1 MAKNYNRYTTIRYII
16 DAPIVGISY
25 LLAVNISSGQKIS
38 ESGTDNYLFTLI
50 SLIVWY
56 IAASFSRLYADRR
69 SNKYSEEIVFIIYT
83 IMLFTILLSSVS
95 FFLRTFFQF
104 NSNFFTLFIL
114 FLFFLLT
121 LTKYIIRKYLH
132 SAIYQ
137 GKLFDNILIVGATP
151 SALDFYETINKY
163 YYYGYKC
170 VGFIDN
176 NQTKLNGCTYHGN
189 INNLGNILKD
199 HLIDEVVIALPNV
212 ESALIRECLEVCDY
226 YTTKAR
232 IIPDLFQ
239 YASSTLQMN
248 NIGLLPVINI
258 RSLPLDKPE
267 NRLLKR
273 VFDILF
279 SICFF
284 LILGCWLLPLIAL
297 IIKLTSKGPIIFKQE
312 RWGLNNEKIVCYKF
326 RSMDSN
332 SRDIDENG
340 FYHQASKDDP
350 RVTTLGAFLRRTNMD
365 ELPQFWNVLLG
376 NMSVVGPRPHPT
388 PLNIESMH
396 TVENYM
402 LRHVVKPGITGWA
415 QVNGCR
421 GETRIPGSMQKRVNF
436 DLYYIHRWTFWL
448 DGQIILQTAI
458 NVIRGDQNA
467 Y

>member
-1 MAKNYNRYTTIRYII
+1 MAKAYNRYTTLRYII
-16 DAPIVGISY
+16 DAPIVCISY
-25 LLAVNISSGQKIS
+25 LAATRITNDETTGNPGLRM
-38 ESGTDNYLFTLI
+38 YLFALI
-50 SLIVWY
+50 ALAVWY

-83 IMLFTILLSSVS
+83 IILFTILLSSAS
-95 FFLRTFFQF
+95 FFLRNTFQF
-104 NSNFFTLFIL
+104 NTHVFTFFLPL
-114 FLFFLLT
+114 LFFLMT
-121 LTKYIIRKYLH
+121 LTKYVIRKYLH

-137 GKLFDNILIVGATP
+137 GKLFDNILIVGSTP

-170 VGFIDN
+170 MGFLDN
-176 NQTKLNGCTYHGN
+176 DNTRMNGCTYQGK
-189 INNLGNILKD
+189 INNLQTLLKQ
-199 HLIDEVVIALPNV
+199 HHIDEVVIALPNTQND
-212 ESALIRECLEVCDY
+212 EIQQCLELCDFY
-226 YTTKAR
+226 RTKAR
-232 IIPDLFQ
+232 IIPDLYQ
-239 YASSTLQMN
+239 YASSTVQVN
-248 NIGLLPVINI
+248 NIGLMPVISI

-267 NRLLKR
+267 NKFLKR
-273 VFDILF
+273 TFDIFF
-279 SICFF
+279 SALFF
-284 LILGCWLLPLIAL
+284 LILGWWLLPLIAL
-297 IIKLTSKGPIIFKQE
+297 AIKCSSRGPIIFKQE
-312 RWGLNNEKIVCYKF
+312 RWGLNNEKIICYKF
-326 RSMDSN
+326 RSMVSDS
-332 SRDIDENG
+332 SDIDQHG
-340 FYHQASKDDP
+340 YYQQASKDDP
-350 RVTTLGAFLRRTNMD
+350 RVTRLGAFLRRTNMD

-388 PLNIESMH
+388 PLNLESMH

-421 GETRIPGSMQKRVNF
+421 GETRVPGSMQRRVNF

>member
-1 MAKNYNRYTTIRYII
+1 MAKAYNRYTTLRYII
-16 DAPIVGISY
+16 DAPIVCISY
-25 LLAVNISSGQKIS
+25 LVASRITENASSS
-38 ESGTDNYLFTLI
+38 NSSLRMYLFALI
-50 SLIVWY
+50 SLAVWY

-83 IMLFTILLSSVS
+83 IILFTILLSSAS
-95 FFLRTFFQF
+95 FFLRNTFQF
-104 NSNFFTLFIL
+104 NANFFTFFLSL
-114 FLFFLLT
+114 LFFLMT
-121 LTKYIIRKYLH
+121 LTKYVIRKYLH

-137 GKLFDNILIVGATP
+137 GKLFDNILIVGSTP

-170 VGFIDN
+170 MGFLDNDN
-176 NQTKLNGCTYHGN
+176 NKMNGCTYQGR
-189 INNLGNILKD
+189 INNLQTLLKQ
-199 HLIDEVVIALPNV
+199 HHIDEVVIALPNTQND
-212 ESALIRECLEVCDY
+212 EIQQCLELCDFY
-226 YTTKAR
+226 KTKAR
-232 IIPDLFQ
+232 IIPDLYQ
-239 YASSTLQMN
+239 YASSTVQVN
-248 NIGLLPVINI
+248 NIGLMPVISI

-267 NRLLKR
+267 NKLLKR
-273 VFDILF
+273 IFDIVF
-279 SICFF
+279 SALFF
-284 LILGCWLLPLIAL
+284 LLLGWWVLPLIA
-297 IIKLTSKGPIIFKQE
+297 IAIKVTSRGPIIFKQE
-312 RWGLNNEKIVCYKF
+312 RWGLNNQKIICYKF
-326 RSMDSN
+326 RSMVSDS
-332 SRDIDENG
+332 SDIDKNG
-340 FYHQASKDDP
+340 YYHQASKDDP
-350 RVTTLGAFLRRTNMD
+350 RVTRLGAFLRRTNMD

-388 PLNIESMH
+388 PLNLESMH

-421 GETRIPGSMQKRVNF
+421 GETRVPGSMQRRVNF

>member
-1 MAKNYNRYTTIRYII
+1 MAKAYNRYTTLRYII
-16 DAPIVGISY
+16 DAPIVCLSYFLALGIT
-25 LLAVNISSGQKIS
+25 SGQ
-38 ESGTDNYLFTLI
+38 GFGGLVPYNYLFVLVA
-50 SLIVWY
+50 LAVWY

-69 SNKYSEEIVFIIYT
+69 SNKYSEEIVFIIYS
-83 IMLFTILLSSVS
+83 IILFTILLSSVS
-95 FFLRTFFQF
+95 FFLRNFFQF
-104 NSNFFTLFIL
+104 NANFFSFFLGTLFV
-114 FLFFLLT
+114 LLT
-121 LTKYIIRKYLH
+121 TTKYVIRKYLH

-137 GKLFDNILIVGATP
+137 GKLFDNILIVGSTP

-170 VGFIDN
+170 VGFVDN
-176 NQTKLNGCTYHGN
+176 NNTKMNGCTYQGK
-189 INNLGNILKD
+189 INSLGNLLKEKT
-199 HLIDEVVIALPNV
+199 IDEVVIALPNTQN
-212 ESALIRECLEVCDY
+212 EDIQQCIEVCDY

-232 IIPDLFQ
+232 IIPDLHQ
-239 YASSTLQMN
+239 YASSTIQVN
-248 NIGLLPVINI
+248 NIGLMPVISI

-273 VFDILF
+273 VFDIIF
-279 SICFF
+279 SILFF
-284 LILGCWLLPLIAL
+284 FTLGFWLLPLIAL
-297 IIKLTSKGPIIFKQE
+297 AIKLTSRGPIIFKQE

-326 RSMDSN
+326 RTMVSN
-332 SRDIDENG
+332 SSDIDKNG

-350 RVTTLGAFLRRTNMD
+350 RITRFGALLRRTNMD

-388 PLNIESMH
+388 PLNLESMH

-421 GETRIPGSMQKRVNF
+421 GETRVPGSMQRRVNF

-448 DGQIILQTAI
+448 DGQIILQTSI
-458 NVIRGDQNA
+458 NILRGDQNA

>member
-1 MAKNYNRYTTIRYII
+1 MARTYNRYTTIRYII

-25 LLAVNISSGQKIS
+25 LLASNISSGEKIIHS
-38 ESGTDNYLFTLI
+38 TAYNYLFTLI
-50 SLIVWY
+50 ALAVWY
-56 IAASFSRLYADRR
+56 IASSFSRLYADRR
-69 SNKYSEEIVFIIYT
+69 SNKYSEEIVFVVYT
-83 IMLFTILLSSVS
+83 IILFTILLSSVS
-95 FFLRTFFQF
+95 FFLRDLFQF
-104 NSNFFTLFIL
+104 NSHFFSFFVV
-114 FLFFLLT
+114 FLFFLMT

-137 GKLFDNILIVGATP
+137 GKLFDNILIVGSTA
-151 SALDFYETINKY
+151 SALDYYETINKY

-176 NQTKLNGCTYHGN
+176 ASVKMNGCPYWGK
-189 INNLGNILKD
+189 IENLGNILKGNA
-199 HLIDEVVIALPNV
+199 IDEVVIGLPNAQN
-212 ESALIRECLEVCDY
+212 SQIQECIEVCDY
-226 YTTKAR
+226 YKTKAR
-232 IIPDLFQ
+232 IIPDFYQ
-239 YASSTLQMN
+239 YASSTVQVN
-248 NIGLLPVINI
+248 NIGLVPVISI

-273 VFDILF
+273 IFDILF
-279 SICFF
+279 SSVFF
-284 LILGCWLLPLIAL
+284 ILLGWWLLPLIAL
-297 IIKLTSKGPIIFKQE
+297 VIKLTSRGPIIFKQE

-326 RSMDSN
+326 RSMVSH
-332 SRDIDENG
+332 SSDIDDNG

-350 RVTTLGAFLRRTNMD
+350 RVTLWGSFLRRTNMD
-365 ELPQFWNVLLG
+365 ELPQFWNVLIG

-421 GETRIPGSMQKRVNF
+421 GETRIPGSMQRRVNF

-448 DGQIILQTAI
+448 DGQIILQTVI
-458 NVIRGDQNA
+458 NIIRGDQNA

>member
-1 MAKNYNRYTTIRYII
+1 MAKAYNRYTTLRYII
-16 DAPIVGISY
+16 DAPIVCISY
-25 LLAVNISSGQKIS
+25 LAATRITENETSGNSSLRM
-38 ESGTDNYLFTLI
+38 YLFALI
-50 SLIVWY
+50 ALAVWY

-83 IMLFTILLSSVS
+83 IILFTILLSSAS
-95 FFLRTFFQF
+95 FFLRNTFQF
-104 NSNFFTLFIL
+104 NANFFSFFLSL
-114 FLFFLLT
+114 LFFLMT
-121 LTKYIIRKYLH
+121 LTKYVIRKYLH

-137 GKLFDNILIVGATP
+137 GKLFDNILIVGSTP

-170 VGFIDN
+170 MGFLDN
-176 NQTKLNGCTYHGN
+176 DNTKMNGCTYQGK
-189 INNLGNILKD
+189 INNLQAILKQ
-199 HLIDEVVIALPNV
+199 HHIDEVVIALPNTQND
-212 ESALIRECLEVCDY
+212 EIQQCLELCDFY
-226 YTTKAR
+226 RTKAR
-232 IIPDLFQ
+232 IIPDLYQ
-239 YASSTLQMN
+239 YASSTVQVN
-248 NIGLLPVINI
+248 NIGLMPVISI

-267 NRLLKR
+267 NKFLKR
-273 VFDILF
+273 IFDIFF
-279 SICFF
+279 SALFF
-284 LILGCWLLPLIAL
+284 LFLGWWLLPLIAFA
-297 IIKLTSKGPIIFKQE
+297 IKFTSRGPIIFKQE
-312 RWGLNNEKIVCYKF
+312 RWGLNNQKIICYKF
-326 RSMDSN
+326 RSMVSDS
-332 SRDIDENG
+332 SDIDQNG
-340 FYHQASKDDP
+340 YYHQASKDDP
-350 RVTTLGAFLRRTNMD
+350 RVTRLGAFLRRTNMD

-388 PLNIESMH
+388 PLNLESMH

-421 GETRIPGSMQKRVNF
+421 GETRVPGSMQRRVNF

>member
-1 MAKNYNRYTTIRYII
+1 MAKAYNRYTTLRYII
-16 DAPIVGISY
+16 DAPLVAISY
-25 LLAVNISSGQKIS
+25 LLSFLITSGKS
-38 ESGTDNYLFTLI
+38 LGDFTLYTYLFTFI
-50 SLIVWY
+50 ALIVWY
-56 IAASFSRLYADRR
+56 IASSFSRLYADRR

-83 IMLFTILLSSVS
+83 IILFTILLSSVS
-95 FFLRTFFQF
+95 FFLRNIFQF
-104 NSNFFTLFIL
+104 NSNFFTFFLGIL
-114 FLFFLLT
+114 FLLMT

-137 GKLFDNILIVGATP
+137 GKLFDNILIIGSTA

-170 VGFIDN
+170 VGFLDN
-176 NQTKLNGCTYHGN
+176 NSSKMNGCAYQGK
-189 INNLGNILKD
+189 ISNLGTILKEKR
-199 HLIDEVVIALPNV
+199 IDEVVIALPNTQND
-212 ESALIRECLEVCDY
+212 EIQQCIELCDY

-232 IIPDLFQ
+232 IIPDLYQ
-239 YASSTLQMN
+239 YASSTVQVN
-248 NIGLLPVINI
+248 NIGLMPVISI
-258 RSLPLDKPE
+258 RSLPLDKRE
-267 NRLLKR
+267 NKVLKR
-273 VFDILF
+273 VFDIMF
-279 SICFF
+279 STAFF
-284 LILGCWLLPLIAL
+284 LILGFWLLPLIAL
-297 IIKLTSKGPIIFKQE
+297 AIKLTSRGPIIFKQE
-312 RWGLNNEKIVCYKF
+312 RWGLNNEKIACYKF
-326 RSMDSN
+326 RTMVSN
-332 SRDIDENG
+332 SSDIDQNG

-350 RVTTLGAFLRRTNMD
+350 RVTRLGVYLRRTNMD

-388 PLNIESMH
+388 PLNLESMH

-402 LRHVVKPGITGWA
+402 LRHVVKPGISGWA

-421 GETRIPGSMQKRVNF
+421 GETRIPGSMQRRVNF

>member
-1 MAKNYNRYTTIRYII
+1 MAKSYNRYTTLRYII
-16 DAPIVGISY
+16 DAPIVCISY
-25 LLAVNISSGQKIS
+25 LLSLRITSQQGLGNYNSYS
-38 ESGTDNYLFTLI
+38 YLFTLVA
-50 SLIVWY
+50 LAVWY
-56 IAASFSRLYADRR
+56 IASSFSRLYADRR

-95 FFLRTFFQF
+95 FFLRNFFQF
-104 NSNFFTLFIL
+104 NANFFTFFLGIL
-114 FLFFLLT
+114 FLLMT
-121 LTKYIIRKYLH
+121 LTKYVIRKYLH

-137 GKLFDNILIVGATP
+137 GKLFDNILIIGSTP

-170 VGFIDN
+170 VGFLDN
-176 NQTKLNGCTYHGN
+176 SISKMNGCSYQGK
-189 INNLGNILKD
+189 INNLGPILKEKM
-199 HLIDEVVIALPNV
+199 IDEVVIALPNTQND
-212 ESALIRECLEVCDY
+212 EIQQCLELCDY

-232 IIPDLFQ
+232 IIPDLYQ
-239 YASSTLQMN
+239 YASSTIQVN
-248 NIGLLPVINI
+248 NIGLMPVISI

-267 NRLLKR
+267 NRVLKR
-273 VFDILF
+273 TFDIVF
-279 SICFF
+279 SVLFF
-284 LILGCWLLPLIAL
+284 LILGFWLLPLIAL
-297 IIKLTSKGPIIFKQE
+297 AIKLTSRGPAIFKQE

-326 RSMDSN
+326 RTMVSN
-332 SRDIDENG
+332 SSDIDQNG

-350 RVTTLGAFLRRTNMD
+350 RVTRLGAYLRRTNMD

-388 PLNIESMH
+388 PLNLESMH

-402 LRHVVKPGITGWA
+402 LRHVVKPGISGWA

-421 GETRIPGSMQKRVNF
+421 GETRIPGSMQRRVNF

-458 NVIRGDQNA
+458 NVLRGDQNA

>member
-1 MAKNYNRYTTIRYII
+1 MAKTYNRYTTIRYII

-25 LLAVNISSGQKIS
+25 LLAINISTGQSIVNS
-38 ESGTDNYLFTLI
+38 TGYDYLFTFI

-69 SNKYSEEIVFIIYT
+69 SNKFSEDIIFIIYT

-95 FFLRTFFQF
+95 FFLRDFYHFNPHFF
-104 NSNFFTLFIL
+104 SL
-114 FLFFLLT
+114 FLVFLFVLLT

-137 GKLFDNILIVGATP
+137 GKLFDNILIVGSTP

-170 VGFIDN
+170 VGFVDN
-176 NQTKLNGCTYHGN
+176 GDTTLNGCPKWGN
-189 INNLGNILKD
+189 IASLGNILKQNR
-199 HLIDEVVIALPNV
+199 IDEVVIALPNSQNT
-212 ESALIRECLEVCDY
+212 EIQECIEVCDFY
-226 YTTKAR
+226 RTKTR
-232 IIPDLFQ
+232 IIPDFYQ
-239 YASSTLQMN
+239 YASSTVQVN
-248 NIGLLPVINI
+248 NIGLLPVISI
-258 RSLPLDKPE
+258 RSLPLDKQE
-267 NRLLKR
+267 NKLLKR

-279 SICFF
+279 SIGFF
-284 LILGCWLLPLIAL
+284 VILGWWVLPLIAL
-297 IIKLTSKGPIIFKQE
+297 IIKTTSKGPSIFKQE
-312 RWGLNNEKIVCYKF
+312 RWGLNNEKISCYKF
-326 RSMDSN
+326 RSMVSN
-332 SRDIDENG
+332 SSDIDQNG

-350 RVTTLGAFLRRTNMD
+350 RVTRFGSFLRRTNMD

-388 PLNIESMH
+388 PLNLESMH

-402 LRHVVKPGITGWA
+402 LRHMVKPGITGWA

-421 GETRIPGSMQKRVNF
+421 GETRIPGSMQRRVNF

>member
-1 MAKNYNRYTTIRYII
+1 MAKAYNRYITLRYII

-25 LLAVNISSGQKIS
+25 LLGYSLTSGQGQANS
-38 ESGTDNYLFTLI
+38 NTYHYLFTI
-50 SLIVWY
+50 IALIVWY
-56 IAASFSRLYADRR
+56 IATSFSRLYADRR

-83 IMLFTILLSSVS
+83 IILFTILLSSVS
-95 FFLRTFFQF
+95 FFLRSFFQF
-104 NSNFFTLFIL
+104 NANFFTFFLTILFIL
-114 FLFFLLT
+114 LA

-137 GKLFDNILIVGATP
+137 GKLFDNILIVGSTP

-170 VGFIDN
+170 VGFLDN
-176 NQTKLNGCTYHGN
+176 SSSKMNGCAYQGK
-189 INNLGNILKD
+189 INTLGAILKEKV
-199 HLIDEVVIALPNV
+199 IDEVVIALPNT
-212 ESALIRECLEVCDY
+212 ENEQIQQCIEVCDY

-232 IIPDLFQ
+232 IIPDLYQ
-239 YASSTLQMN
+239 YTSSTIQVN
-248 NIGLLPVINI
+248 NIGLMPVISV
-258 RSLPLDKPE
+258 RALPLDKQE
-267 NRLLKR
+267 NKILKN

-279 SICFF
+279 SALFF
-284 LILGCWLLPLIAL
+284 LLLGFWLLPLIAL
-297 IIKLTSKGPIIFKQE
+297 AIKLTSRGPVIFKQE

-326 RSMDSN
+326 RTMVAN
-332 SRDIDENG
+332 TTDIDENG

-350 RVTTLGAFLRRTNMD
+350 RVTWLGAFLRRTNMD

-388 PLNIESMH
+388 PLNLESMH
-396 TVENYM
+396 KVENYM

-421 GETRIPGSMQKRVNF
+421 GETRIPGSMQRRVNF

-448 DGQIILQTAI
+448 DSQIILQTAI